1 MVAEQE
7 EIDDDSLAID
17 CPVMVTERLV
27 LRPPHGDDLPE
38 LIALANNRRVADM
51 LARMPHPYGRAEGE
65 AFLAMVAKK
74 PCREATYAL
83 ALADSGAFIG
93 CAGLNPTEGGL
104 ELGYWIGEPYWGRGF
119 ATEAAHALVD
129 LAFRATG
136 VGQLNVSCRVS
147 NPASRRVIHKCGFQ
161 YAGQGMIHSLA
172 AGQVAVERYS
182 LDRKTW
188 VSLRSWAAQ

>member
-1 MVAEQE
+1 MVA
-7 EIDDDSLAID
+7 AIE
-17 CPVMVTERLV
+17 CPPGPQSPSVNWAS
-27 LRPPHGDDLPE
+27 
-38 LIALANNRRVADM
+38 ALTSHIPAGRRTSGAVRKD
-51 LARMPHPYGRAEGE
+51 RRKSKSGSSGE
-65 AFLAMVAKK
+65 NAPDF
-74 PCREATYAL
+74 
-83 ALADSGAFIG
+83 DSGAFIG